1 MIFQIDLAITK
12 PKTPPQISLLQA
24 ASLPY
29 MGNLIDECKK
39 VYTSSSKGK
48 PLLEDEIE
56 QIGYLLDDSAKYI
69 SESALATHI
78 SLRAYEET
86 KDNRLVLA
94 FIIGMAINKVNGD
107 PNDPSDVPKSE
118 NSDPPESEDSLSL
131 AA

>member
-1 MIFQIDLAITK
+1 MIFQLSGNNK
-12 PKTPPQISLLQA
+12 PKTPPQISLLQLRLCHTLGNQLMNVRKFILHPQKESR
-24 ASLPY
+24 SLR
-29 MGNLIDECKK
+29 MK
-39 VYTSSSKGK
+39 SSK
-48 PLLEDEIE
+48 LVIYWMILQSIF
-56 QIGYLLDDSAKYI
+56 

>member
-1 MIFQIDLAITK
+1 MK
-12 PKTPPQISLLQA
+12 
-24 ASLPY
+24 
-29 MGNLIDECKK
+29 
-39 VYTSSSKGK
+39 
-48 PLLEDEIE
+48 

-118 NSDPPESEDSLSL
+118 NSNPAKSEDSLSL